1 MLGIDVLIV
10 CPPESHVDD
19 LVPAADSED
28 GDLSVGGQF
37 YQREIELISGGIN
50 TSKRGERLLVPVQR
64 INIPTSGKHQ
74 SVECFDGLPE
84 RFDVVMH
91 GK

>member
-1 MLGIDVLIV
+1 MLIIW
-10 CPPESHVDD
+10 CPRQIPKM
-19 LVPAADSED
+19 
-28 GDLSVGGQF
+28 GDLSVGSQF

-91 GK
+91 GSSTGIAPA

>member
-50 TSKRGERLLVPVQR
+50 TSKRGEISLFVRCKPR
-64 INIPTSGKHQ
+64 S
-74 SVECFDGLPE
+74 
-84 RFDVVMH
+84 
-91 GK
+91 